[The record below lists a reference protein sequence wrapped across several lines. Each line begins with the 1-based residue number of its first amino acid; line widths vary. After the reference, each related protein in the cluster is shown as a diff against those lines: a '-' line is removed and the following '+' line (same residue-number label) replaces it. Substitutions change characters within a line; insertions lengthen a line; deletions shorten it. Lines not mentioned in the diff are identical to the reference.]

1 MKQASWVLVVL
12 VVAGCASYDKARETP
27 PSTTTANETN
37 EPTPPIGRD
46 RSTPADPNRIQNEP
60 DYNRPPESRAPLV
73 SSEPEHTFSVPDSIE
88 VATQKPQVPEKP
100 LVVAAFVRGE
110 KLVRRPDAL
119 RRLAHDLDRDARIDA
134 LARLADD
141 APARL
146 GLDELCAAATK
157 QGADLLVL
165 DIRSSDEQKE
175 KTTLVLSPR
184 APWKALAYTRPSA
197 TEPTG
202 GELVAKLV
210 RSARTGP

>member
-1 MKQASWVLVVL
+1 VT
-12 VVAGCASYDKARETP
+12 EP
-27 PSTTTANETN
+27 PERNRSL
-37 EPTPPIGRD
+37 GQD
-46 RSTPADPNRIQNEP
+46 RSRPTEPDKIQNEP
-60 DYNRPPESRAPLV
+60 DYNRPPESREPAV
-73 SSEPEHTFSVPDSIE
+73 SSEPEHTFSVPDAIE
-88 VATQKPQVPEKP
+88 VAAQKPQVPEKP
-100 LVVAAFVRGE
+100 LVAAAFVRGD

-146 GLDELCAAATK
+146 GLDELCAAAAK

-184 APWKALAYTRPSA
+184 APWKALAFTRPTA

-202 GELVAKLV
+202 AELVAKLV